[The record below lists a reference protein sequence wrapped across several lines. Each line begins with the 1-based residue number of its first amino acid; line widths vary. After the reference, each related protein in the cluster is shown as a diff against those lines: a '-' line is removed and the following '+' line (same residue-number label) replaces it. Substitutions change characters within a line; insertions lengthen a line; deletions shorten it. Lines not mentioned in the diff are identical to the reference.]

1 MLITL
6 YNLGMALVLIFV
18 GMCAIGALIAIVNLF
33 FDYKYVRVYQQAC
46 IAAMQGLL
54 ADPEERSDERK
65 PMESCEEATARLAV
79 AHAKALMKEMG
90 KK

>member
-1 MLITL
+1 MSDVIQI
-6 YNLGMALVLIFV
+6 LVL
-18 GMCAIGALIAIVNLF
+18 ALCGFAVVTAFWTPVSRKQKLLE
-33 FDYKYVRVYQQAC
+33 RAA

-54 ADPEERSDERK
+54 SDPEERSDERK